1 MAWTF
6 TTRQICMD
14 YSGLAEGDFKDAWS
28 NWIEKLISDREGIE
42 YIGTTATVSSEKHD
56 GDGTDALFV
65 KNPPVV
71 SVTSMTISDASV
83 NAADYKVYEW
93 GVRLVSSAG
102 TELET
107 AMEVTPKFPVG
118 VQNVSI
124 TYVSGR
130 AAVSG
135 RIEMMA
141 TLMIC
146 EIAKVASREGS
157 DASIKYSEVT
167 DEMGKTPVVFNV
179 GLHAKIMAILNRLG
193 HKRIR
198 AR

>member
-14 YSGLAEGDFKDAWS
+14 YSGLAEGDFKDEWS
-28 NWIEKLISDREGIE
+28 NWVEKLVSDREGIE
-42 YIGTTATVSSEKHD
+42 YIGTTATVSAEKHD
-56 GDGTDALFV
+56 GDGTDSVFV

-71 SVTSMTISDASV
+71 SVTSMTVSDAAV
-83 NAADYKVYEW
+83 NTADYKVYEW

-107 AMEVTPKFPVG
+107 AMEITPKFPVG

-130 AAVSG
+130 PAVSG
-135 RIEMMA
+135 RIEMIA

-146 EIAKVASREGS
+146 EIAKVASRAGS

-167 DEMGKTPVVFNV
+167 GEMGETPTVYST
-179 GLHAKIMAILNRLG
+179 GLHAKLMAILNRLG
-193 HKRIR
+193 QKRIR